1 MGKLAWFIDKD
12 QFGEDTNYIKAEKI
26 RILQIILGYGY
37 FLFHGSIFWG
47 WINMALFVSIAILV
61 STTNEIIGSKYGLI
75 FGGKYHYDQ
84 TLTPGPMIYNIPLL
98 IPIVWSGLIYMGYS
112 YSSFLTDQIITVDS
126 FISGMPL
133 IIATGLLLVVL
144 DMVLDP
150 IAVDEK
156 RWSWEFPGVYYGIPL
171 LNFFGWFL
179 TVAII
184 LSIFFLIH
192 IPVNDHNGTSFLF
205 KYSPSIF
212 FAILPAIAAR
222 PCYERGL
229 KVPGHIGLSLS
240 AILIVG
246 VALRYINM

>member
-1 MGKLAWFIDKD
+1 MGNLAWFIDKD

-47 WINMALFVSIAILV
+47 WNYMALFVSIAIIV
-61 STTNEIIGSKYGLI
+61 STVNEIIGSKYGLI
-75 FGGKYHYDQ
+75 FGGKYQYDQ

-98 IPIVWSGLIYMGYS
+98 IPIVWSGLIYMSYS
-112 YSSFLTDQIITVDS
+112 YISFLTDQIITVDS
-126 FISGMPL
+126 FISVIPL

-156 RWSWEFPGVYYGIPL
+156 RWSWDFPGVYYGIPL

-192 IPVNDHNGTSFLF
+192 IPVNDHKVTSSLF
-205 KYSPSIF
+205 KYSLSIF
-212 FAILPAIAAR
+212 FVILPTIATR

>member
-1 MGKLAWFIDKD
+1 MGNLAWFVDKT
-12 QFGEDTNYIKAEKI
+12 QFGKDTNYIKAEKI
-26 RILQIILGYGY
+26 RILQIILGFSY

-47 WINMALFVSIAILV
+47 WNYMALFVSIAIIV
-61 STTNEIIGSKYGLI
+61 SAVNEIIGSKYGLI

-98 IPIVWSGLIYMGYS
+98 IPIVWSGLIYMSYS
-112 YSSFLTDQIITVDS
+112 YISFLTDQIITVDS
-126 FISGMPL
+126 FISVIPL

-156 RWSWEFPGVYYGIPL
+156 RWSWDFPGVYYGIPL

-192 IPVNDHNGTSFLF
+192 IPVNDHKVISSLF

-212 FAILPAIAAR
+212 FVILPAIAAR